1 MKIRRE
7 KFTRK
12 IKGFLLVCFIFV
24 SFSFKTEAQT
34 NWHFYFGKSAQT
46 TNSILIDQPL
56 KYNGELGYGFDIENT
71 DAAKIL
77 RPENSETGYCTA
89 NVPFYFSAKVSEGT
103 YEVNIT
109 FGATDQ
115 NSETTVKAEGR
126 RLMLFQVE
134 VPKGETQTESITV
147 NVRTPKID
155 EKRSINRKEREMNY
169 MNWDDRLSLEFSG
182 NYPAI
187 QSIEIK
193 PKEKYTTIF
202 LAGNSTVTDQD
213 CAPWASWGQMI
224 THFFDNDIS
233 IANYAESGATM
244 SSFKARGRLDKLLTL
259 MQPGDYL
266 FIEFGHN
273 DQKQHGEGIG
283 PWTSFTD
290 LLNEFVNRAREKGGI
305 PVFVTPTQRRSFNA
319 KGIIELTHGD
329 YPAAM
334 RKAAKDL
341 NVPLIDLN
349 AKTKIMYEAWGPEAS
364 KKAFVQYPANTF
376 PGQDEELKDNTHF
389 NTFGANEIAQC
400 ILQGIIDNKLPIA
413 DHIIR
418 FEAPY
423 DPSSPSKFSDWKLIM
438 SPRFVSKKP
447 EGN

>member
-1 MKIRRE
+1 MKLKNATFLKRV
-7 KFTRK
+7 KD
-12 IKGFLLVCFIFV
+12 FLLI
-24 SFSFKTEAQT
+24 SLLLFSFKAEAQT
-34 NWHFYFGKSAQT
+34 NWLFSFGNT
-46 TNSILIDQPL
+46 CDQPNCIVVDQAI
-56 KYNGELGYGFDIENT
+56 KYNGEAGYGFDIENT
-71 DAAKIL
+71 NAAKIIKTDD
-77 RPENSETGYCTA
+77 SEIGYCTA
-89 NVPFYFSAKVSEGT
+89 NVPFYFSAKVPEGT
-103 YEVNIT
+103 YEVIIT

-134 VPKGETQTESITV
+134 VPKGATHTESITV
-147 NVRTPKID
+147 NVRSPKID
-155 EKRSINRKEREMNY
+155 NERSINRKEREINY
-169 MNWDDRLSLEFSG
+169 LNWDDRLSLEFSG

-187 QSIEIK
+187 QRIEIK
-193 PKEKYTTIF
+193 PKVNFTTIF

-244 SSFKARGRLDKLLTL
+244 SSFKGRGRLDKLLTL

-283 PWTSFTD
+283 PWESFTD
-290 LLNEFVNRAREKGGI
+290 LITEFVTRAREKGGI
-305 PVFVTPTQRRSFNA
+305 PVLVTPTQRRSFNDE
-319 KGIIELTHGD
+319 GVIELTHGD

-334 RKAAKDL
+334 RKVAEELK
-341 NVPLIDLN
+341 VPLIDLN
-349 AKTKIMYEAWGPEAS
+349 AKTKIMYEAWGSEDS

-376 PGQDEELKDNTHF
+376 PGQDQELKDNTHF

-400 ILQGIIDNKLPIA
+400 ILQGIIDNQLPIA
-413 DHIIR
+413 KHIIQ
-418 FEAPY
+418 FKAPY
-423 DPSSPSKFSDWKLIM
+423 DPASPSKFDDWKLIM

-447 EGN
+447 DGN